1 MFRDSKASFNEQNV
15 GVGSVI
21 CGGYGNINKSWLIVG
36 TSTGYAYLVCNKT
49 FMFASEAV
57 KVEDL
62 NYLSSNEVRQLLRVV
77 SDEIGWTFTDFFVSS
92 KGMKNV
98 LFNAKDVK

>member
-21 CGGYGNINKSWLIVG
+21 CGGYDNIEESWLIVG

-62 NYLSSNEVRQLLRVV
+62 NYLSSNEVRQLLHAV
-77 SDEIGWTFTDFFVSS
+77 SNKLNWTFTDFFVSS

-98 LFNAKDVK
+98 LFDAKGAK